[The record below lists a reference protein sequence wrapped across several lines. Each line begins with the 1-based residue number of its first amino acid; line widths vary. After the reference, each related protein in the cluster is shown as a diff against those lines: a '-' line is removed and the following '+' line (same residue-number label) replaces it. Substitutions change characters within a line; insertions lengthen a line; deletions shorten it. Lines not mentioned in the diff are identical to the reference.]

1 VILLYRLF
9 LFLYLTGI
17 RLTALWNPKAKA
29 WLKGRRKQFFEGK
42 IPAKTND
49 CRYWMHCASLGE
61 FEQGRPILEALR
73 EREPYCQIILSFF
86 SPSGYEVRKDW
97 PGANFICYL
106 PMDGARSSKKFIDRI
121 QPDVA
126 LFVKYEFWHYYM
138 LELQKR
144 SIPSILV
151 SGAFRQDQPFF
162 KAWGGFFR
170 KILSRFT
177 ILTVQDK
184 NSLHLLEK
192 IGLAEKSHF
201 TGDTRYDRVTAI
213 VAEAKQIPEVEFY
226 KENKQLIIAG
236 SSWPDDE
243 KLLYAFLPQLPQNWK
258 IVIAP
263 HEINPGSLNRLE
275 KLFEDECIFFSK
287 FQSNSKARVLIIDNY
302 GMLSSLYR
310 YGSIACIGGGF
321 HRSGIH
327 NVLEPAVFGL
337 PVIMGP
343 EYEKF
348 NEAVQMVHRNFAF
361 PVKDE
366 KEFCEK
372 LHILMADPAGLSALQ
387 NLIRDFVKER
397 TGATEAILALL
408 PITKQEN

>member
-9 LFLYLTGI
+9 LFLYVTGI
-17 RLTALWNPKAKA
+17 RLTSLWNPKAKA
-29 WLKGRRKQFFEGK
+29 WLAGRRNQFSKGK
-42 IPAKTND
+42 IPVKNNAR
-49 CRYWMHCASLGE
+49 RYWMHCASLGE

-73 EREPYCQIILSFF
+73 EREPDCQIILSFF

-97 PGANFICYL
+97 PGADFICYL
-106 PMDGARSSKKFIDRI
+106 PMDGARSSKKFIDQI

-126 LFVKYEFWHYYM
+126 LFVKYEFWHYYI

-151 SGAFRQDQPFF
+151 SGAFREDQPFF
-162 KAWGGFFR
+162 KPWGGFFR
-170 KILSRFT
+170 KILIRFT
-177 ILTVQDK
+177 VLTVQDHD
-184 NSLHLLEK
+184 SLHLLQK
-192 IGLAEKSHF
+192 IGLSEKTHF
-201 TGDTRYDRVTAI
+201 TGDTRYDRVSAI
-213 VAEAKQIPEVEFY
+213 AAEAKQIPEVEFF

-243 KLLYAFLPQLPQNWK
+243 KKLHAFLPQLPENWK

-263 HEINPGSLNRLE
+263 HEINSISLSRIE
-275 KLFEDECIFFSK
+275 VLFKDECIFFSK
-287 FQSNSKARVLIIDNY
+287 FQKDSKARVLIIDNY

-310 YGSIACIGGGF
+310 YGALACIGGGF

-348 NEAVQMVHRNFAF
+348 TEAVQMVHRSFAF

-366 KEFCEK
+366 QEFSEK
-372 LHILMADPAGLSALQ
+372 LNTLIADPAGLSALQ
-387 NLIRDFVKER
+387 NLIREFVKER

-408 PITKQEN
+408 TPIC